1 MVQSGAVARR
11 SRTGPAFAVLWDLDG
26 VLVDTSEYHYAAW
39 RRLMRELG
47 RDLSWE
53 EFRATFGMRNAEIL
67 PRLLPGIGREEM
79 ERLSDRKES
88 YFRDLLPERI
98 PLLPGAKRLVRE
110 LAAKGI
116 PQAVASSTTR
126 ANLEA
131 ILPRLHLPLA
141 VYVAAE
147 DVSDGKPSPEVF
159 LRAAERLRMPPDHC
173 IVVEDSVAGVEAARR
188 AGMSSLA
195 VATTWPPDRLS
206 DADAV
211 VESLEGVSVQDLER
225 IARQKRREA
234 RVQGRLK
241 A

>member
-11 SRTGPAFAVLWDLDG
+11 SGREPAFAVLWDLDG
-26 VLVDTSEYHYAAW
+26 VLVDTSQYHYAAW
-39 RRLMRELG
+39 RRLMREHG

-53 EFRATFGMRNAEIL
+53 EFQATFGMRNSEIL
-67 PRLLPGIGREEM
+67 PRLLPGISREEV

-98 PLLPGAKRLVRE
+98 PLLPGVERLVRE
-110 LAAKGI
+110 LAAEGI

-131 ILPRLHLPLA
+131 ILSRLHLPLA

-147 DVSDGKPSPEVF
+147 DVADGKPSPEVF
-159 LRAAERLRMPPDHC
+159 LRAAERLGVPPDRC

-195 VATTWPPDRLS
+195 VATTWPADRLS
-206 DADAV
+206 GADAV

-225 IARQKRREA
+225 IVMQKRRGA
-234 RVQGRLK
+234 RVQGRS
-241 A
+241 